1 MYVSRETLNEY
12 QKVVEIGKI
21 CAIMGNQNA
30 AESPEGSCKGEK
42 MAKTV
47 AITNQKGGVGKTT
60 TAVSLAAALSES
72 GARVLL
78 CDMDPQGNATS
89 GIGVDK
95 LAASPSIYNV
105 LIDSVEVR
113 SAIKKTQYGDVLP
126 ANKDLSGAG
135 VELVAMPEREYVLKK
150 ALEPVLADYDYILID
165 CPPSLELLTL
175 NSLCAAD
182 TALIPVQCEYFAL
195 EGLSDLIT
203 TIRLIKRGYNPK
215 LEIEGVLLTMYDS
228 RTNFSAQ
235 VASEI
240 KKHFGKKV
248 YGVVIPRNVRIAE
261 APSHSRPVT
270 AYDRASRGA
279 VAYIELGREFLK
291 RNR

>member
-1 MYVSRETLNEY
+1 
-12 QKVVEIGKI
+12 
-21 CAIMGNQNA
+21 
-30 AESPEGSCKGEK
+30 
-42 MAKTV
+42 MAKTIAV
-47 AITNQKGGVGKTT
+47 TNQKGGVGKTT
-60 TAVSLAAALSES
+60 TAVSLAAVLSEE

-89 GIGVDK
+89 GMGVDK
-95 LAASPSIYNV
+95 QGSTPNIYNV
-105 LIDSVEVR
+105 LIGGTGANL
-113 SAIKKTQYGDVLP
+113 AIKKTRFGDVLP
-126 ANKDLSGAG
+126 ANKELSGAG
-135 VELVAMPEREYVLKK
+135 VELVGLHEREFVLKK
-150 ALEPVLADYDYILID
+150 ALAPQQNNYDYILID
-165 CPPSLELLTL
+165 CPPSLEMLTL

-182 TALIPVQCEYFAL
+182 TVLIPVQCEYFAL

-203 TIRLIKRGYNPK
+203 TIRLIKRGYSPS

-248 YGVVIPRNVRIAE
+248 YGVVIPRNIRLAE
-261 APSHSRPVT
+261 APSHGKPVT
-270 AYDRASRGA
+270 AYDRSSRGA

-291 RNR
+291 RNK